1 MTLIN
6 ELGLQIPILQ
16 APMAG
21 VSTPK
26 LAAAVSNA
34 SALGSIAIGA
44 TDLSGASAM
53 IDELRHLTPAPFNVN
68 VFVHDAPRRDR
79 DCEENWLAAL
89 APLFAEV
96 GAEPPRSLRTIYKS
110 FADDHDMLRLLV
122 DRSPAVIS
130 FHFGLP
136 NDAQVR
142 ALREAGCKLIA
153 TATSPDEARAAK
165 RAGMDAVIAQGYE
178 AGGHRGIFDLDRD
191 DARLSTVA
199 LTQILV
205 RNGDLPV
212 IAAGGIMDGQGIR
225 AVLDLGALAAQLGT
239 AFIACPESAAD
250 SAYRAV
256 LKGSAAHNTVMTS
269 AISGRP
275 ARCISNRFTEFG
287 ETVGLSVPAYPVAYD
302 AGKSLNAAAKAVG
315 ETRFGAQWA
324 GEGAPFHRPVPA
336 AELITLLR
344 KEMGAPA

>member
-1 MTLIN
+1 MTLIH

-26 LAAAVSNA
+26 LAAVVSNA
-34 SALGSIAIGA
+34 GALGSIAIGA

-68 VFVHDAPRRDR
+68 VFVHEAPRRDR
-79 DCEENWLAAL
+79 ACEANWLAAL
-89 APLFAEV
+89 APLFADV

-110 FADDHDMLRLLV
+110 FADDPEILQLLV
-122 DRSPAVIS
+122 DRSPAVVS

-136 NDAQVR
+136 NEAQVR

-153 TATSPDEARAAK
+153 TVTSPDEARAAK

-178 AGGHRGIFDLDRD
+178 AGGHGGIFDLDKD

-199 LTQILV
+199 LTRILV

-212 IAAGGIMDGQGIR
+212 IAAGGIMDG
-225 AVLDLGALAAQLGT
+225 
-239 AFIACPESAAD
+239 
-250 SAYRAV
+250 
-256 LKGSAAHNTVMTS
+256 
-269 AISGRP
+269 
-275 ARCISNRFTEFG
+275 
-287 ETVGLSVPAYPVAYD
+287 
-302 AGKSLNAAAKAVG
+302 
-315 ETRFGAQWA
+315 
-324 GEGAPFHRPVPA
+324 
-336 AELITLLR
+336 
-344 KEMGAPA
+344 